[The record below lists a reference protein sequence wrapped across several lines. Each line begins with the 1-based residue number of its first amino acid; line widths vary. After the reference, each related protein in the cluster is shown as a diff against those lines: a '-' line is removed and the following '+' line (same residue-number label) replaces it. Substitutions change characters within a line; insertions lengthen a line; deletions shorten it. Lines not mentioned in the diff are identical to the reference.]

1 MKKNKFVAT
10 VSILFVLSG
19 CTILGGHQ
27 HTWSKKYR
35 YNDDIHWQYATCHPD
50 EKRNMG
56 AHEFGDIE
64 TDKVGQTFRQCMV
77 CRFKVF
83 IDNESGGF
91 SGVTEFPEGSKIEI
105 HTDYQQNFLAY
116 KDNDYDKM
124 PQNSYPDGSKNIS
137 DPVKTKITWKYDKHN
152 TNLTY
157 SISIS
162 QKEDM
167 EDSFAILGTNE
178 QEIDAYNWYLGTN
191 YYRINAIDSNGE
203 THSSKVY
210 KLTVSDVYPRNL
222 YVGARMTNCRDTG
235 GREVISGGIIKQGLL
250 YRTCGNGYNQ
260 DGKKIDDE
268 GTRIM
273 TDQLKVKTELNL
285 HNNSSYDFNFTGT
298 TRYATL
304 MDYADGSPS
313 KHHFSRNTESV
324 KNVFEILAK
333 EECYPIYYH
342 CRIGT
347 DRTGLIAILL
357 NGVLGVKL
365 NDIYQDYLF
374 SNFGKIGSKR
384 KIGTNEADDISN
396 YINEIKRLPGDSFNE
411 KCYNALLTIGV
422 PKATISKIMDI
433 YIEGNKPVYNDNQI
447 VVPAKNMVLNG
458 TDLKTEDKSTLTA
471 RNFPSSYCTLNN
483 GAVAKATFT
492 LPEIASKEA
501 YIYVGHNDASS
512 TMYIESSIRAK
523 IDDTLIS
530 IPSISF
536 KDAGMGRCSNNR
548 TNYYFVK
555 LGDLGTLAAGQ
566 HTIEIT
572 GVANSLIL
580 GNVAVL

>member
-1 MKKNKFVAT
+1 
-10 VSILFVLSG
+10 
-19 CTILGGHQ
+19 
-27 HTWSKKYR
+27 
-35 YNDDIHWQYATCHPD
+35 
-50 EKRNMG
+50 
-56 AHEFGDIE
+56 
-64 TDKVGQTFRQCMV
+64 
-77 CRFKVF
+77 
-83 IDNESGGF
+83 
-91 SGVTEFPEGSKIEI
+91 
-105 HTDYQQNFLAY
+105 
-116 KDNDYDKM
+116 
-124 PQNSYPDGSKNIS
+124 
-137 DPVKTKITWKYDKHN
+137 
-152 TNLTY
+152 
-157 SISIS
+157 
-162 QKEDM
+162 
-167 EDSFAILGTNE
+167 
-178 QEIDAYNWYLGTN
+178 
-191 YYRINAIDSNGE
+191 
-203 THSSKVY
+203 
-210 KLTVSDVYPRNL
+210 
-222 YVGARMTNCRDTG
+222 
-235 GREVISGGIIKQGLL
+235 
-250 YRTCGNGYNQ
+250 
-260 DGKKIDDE
+260 
-268 GTRIM
+268 
-273 TDQLKVKTELNL
+273 
-285 HNNSSYDFNFTGT
+285 
-298 TRYATL
+298 